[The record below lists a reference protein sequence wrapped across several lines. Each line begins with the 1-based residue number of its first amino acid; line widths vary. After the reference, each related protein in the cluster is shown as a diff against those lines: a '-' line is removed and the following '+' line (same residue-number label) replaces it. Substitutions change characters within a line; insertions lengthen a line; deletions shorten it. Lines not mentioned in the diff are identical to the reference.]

1 MRPVPARVVFR
12 ELSRQARSAPASVC
26 TTAGAEPGARG
37 RGRPRKRAR
46 TRGKKLISYLYG
58 SRDKIVAMRIAIV
71 GAGGVGG
78 YFGGRLAQAGIDTVF
93 IARGATLD
101 ALRTRGLRVDSI
113 NGDFNLPRVNAVEDP
128 AEAGP
133 VDAILVAVKAWQ
145 IAEVAPRLKPMLKKE
160 TIVVPL
166 ENGMEAPDTLAS
178 ILGAEHAAGG
188 MCAIVSFVVEPG
200 HIRHMAADPRIV
212 FGELDNQRSFR
223 AEALLAALKSAGI
236 SADIAENIQQS
247 MWTKFLFIVPYSAVG
262 AVTRMPAGVWR
273 SLPES
278 RAVAD
283 RALDELLA
291 VARAGAGNATAGRV
305 VSMVLGTSGI
315 ICKKVSATLASTGTP
330 SFFLHPA
337 EAIHGDLGMVVR
349 GDVVLA
355 ISNSGET
362 EELVRLIPSLK
373 RLGAEI
379 VAITGNPNSTLARGA
394 DFHLSAAISKEACP
408 LGLAPTASTTATLAL
423 GDALAIA
430 LLLRK
435 GFKEEDF
442 AFLHPGG
449 KLGKRFQR
457 VADLMHG
464 GEQIPAVRLDASMKD
479 AIYEMS
485 KKRFGITAVV
495 DDGGVLRG
503 AISDGDLRRLLEKDD
518 LIVRR
523 TAGESMTAD
532 PITIAGN
539 EFASAALQVM
549 EERKITSLFIA
560 DESGRLEGIIHL
572 HDLWGLELF

>member
-1 MRPVPARVVFR
+1 MPAADVH
-12 ELSRQARSAPASVC
+12 PA
-26 TTAGAEPGARG
+26 
-37 RGRPRKRAR
+37 
-46 TRGKKLISYLYG
+46 I
-58 SRDKIVAMRIAIV
+58 
-71 GAGGVGG
+71 
-78 YFGGRLAQAGIDTVF
+78 
-93 IARGATLD
+93 
-101 ALRTRGLRVDSI
+101 
-113 NGDFNLPRVNAVEDP
+113 
-128 AEAGP
+128 AEAKR
-133 VDAILVAVKAWQ
+133 VLEVEAAAILSL
-145 IAEVAPRLKPMLKKE
+145 I
-160 TIVVPL
+160 
-166 ENGMEAPDTLAS
+166 
-178 ILGAEHAAGG
+178 EHLDDAF
-188 MCAIVSFVVEPG
+188 VQVVEL
-200 HIRHMAADPRIV
+200 IDAC
-212 FGELDNQRSFR
+212 
-223 AEALLAALKSAGI
+223 K
-236 SADIAENIQQS
+236 
-247 MWTKFLFIVPYSAVG
+247 
-262 AVTRMPAGVWR
+262 
-273 SLPES
+273 
-278 RAVAD
+278 
-283 RALDELLA
+283 
-291 VARAGAGNATAGRV
+291 GRV
-305 VSMVLGTSGI
+305 VTMGLGKSGI
-315 ICKKVSATLASTGTP
+315 ICKKIGATLASTGTP

-337 EAIHGDLGMVVR
+337 EAIHGDLGMVVK
-349 GDVVLA
+349 GDVALA

-362 EELVRLIPSLK
+362 EELVRLLPSLK
-373 RLGAEI
+373 RIGANI
-379 VAITGNPNSTLARGA
+379 VAISGNPNSTLARGA
-394 DFHLSAAISKEACP
+394 DFHLSVAIPQEACP

-423 GDALAIA
+423 GDALAMA

-523 TAGESMTAD
+523 TARESMTAD